1 MLLLLLFD
9 YVIVVKNE
17 EKNGTGRCCDWV
29 PHFFLFIK
37 NDQITNETKIKSGH
51 ELSRI
56 SL

>member
-1 MLLLLLFD
+1 MAGLLLLLFD

-17 EKNGTGRCCDWV
+17 EKNGTGRCCV
-29 PHFFLFIK
+29 TGFPIFIK
-37 NDQITNETKIKSGH
+37 NHQIINETKIKSGH